1 MPFDPTEEIED
12 EKALAM
18 IRRAAIGGNLFYGRH
33 AKKRMRERNFTIQ
46 DILFI
51 LQHGALIGKEYKE
64 EFTNWVYSIRGVD
77 LEGEEG
83 RVVTAIISESTIQI
97 VTVTS

>member
-1 MPFDPTEEIED
+1 MTFDPTEEID
-12 EKALAM
+12 NEKALAL
-18 IRRAAIGGNLFYGRH
+18 IRRAAADRSLIYGRH
-33 AKKRMRERNFTIQ
+33 VKERMRERNFTMQ

-51 LQHGALIGKEYKE
+51 LQHGGLVGKEYKADYG
-64 EFTNWVYSIRGVD
+64 NWVYSIRGVD

-83 RVVTAIISESTIQI
+83 RVVTAIISESAIQI

>member
-1 MPFDPTEEIED
+1 MPFDPTEEIDD
-12 EKALAM
+12 EKALSM
-18 IRRAAIGGNLFYGRH
+18 IRRAASGGNLFYGGH
-33 AKKRMRERNFTIQ
+33 VKKSMRERNFTIQ

-51 LQHGALIGKEYKE
+51 LQQSALAGKEYKE
-64 EFTNWVYSIRGVD
+64 EFENWVYSIKGTD

-97 VTVTS
+97 ITVTG